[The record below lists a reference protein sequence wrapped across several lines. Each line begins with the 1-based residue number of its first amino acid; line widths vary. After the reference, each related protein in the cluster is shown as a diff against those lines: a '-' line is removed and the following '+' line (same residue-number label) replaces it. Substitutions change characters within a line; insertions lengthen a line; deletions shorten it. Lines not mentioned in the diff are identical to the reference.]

1 MKRTAALI
9 IFLGLILTASF
20 GIAYSE
26 EVALWT
32 QSATQP
38 WLTEIL
44 QEFTEETGIRVES
57 KRIGWGVEE
66 LYVAYAAAV
75 MPDLFTHGT
84 AALGALADQGL
95 MAPLDDIVREWDFT
109 KDIIPVVYDIARF
122 KGQLVG
128 MAWYGLTIESLVYH
142 TEVFEEV
149 GLSGDQPPKRWDD
162 LVTYGRKLTLRNP
175 DGTLL
180 RSGLHVADT
189 GQSPSGWFRTFT
201 LQCGL
206 DPFGDELTSISL
218 LDDRIVSAVTF
229 YVDLINTHR
238 INDRGFAGSFLNRS
252 SAMCK
257 ESIAPFRRY
266 PDEAP
271 YLKVALLPYKDV
283 PVVHIVGDFMSL
295 ASSSKNRDSAL
306 QLFRYIMHPDRQYRI
321 NHAQGFLPIYTRG
334 ARWDWVREIPASHE
348 FISLAMEFGHASTPH
363 PQFFELRDMQNRIM
377 RTALDGNNAPRV
389 VLQEENDS
397 FLALMRNR

>member
-1 MKRTAALI
+1 MKRTAVVI
-9 IFLGLILTASF
+9 IFLGLTLPVFLVVAHS
-20 GIAYSE
+20 SE
-26 EVALWT
+26 VSLWT

-44 QEFTEETGIRVES
+44 QEFTEETGITVES
-57 KRIGWGVEE
+57 KGIGWGVEE
-66 LYVAYAAAV
+66 LYVAYAAGV

-84 AALGALADQGL
+84 AALGALAEQGL
-95 MAPLDDIVREWDFT
+95 MAPLDDIVQKWDFT
-109 KDIIPVVYDIARF
+109 KDIIPVVYDIARY

-149 GLSGDQPPKRWDD
+149 GLSKDQPPESWDD

-189 GQSPSGWFRTFT
+189 SHSPSGWFRTFT

-206 DPFGDELTSISL
+206 DPFGEELASITL

-238 INDRGFAGSFLNRS
+238 INDRGFAGTFLNRS
-252 SAMCK
+252 SAMRK
-257 ESIAPFRRY
+257 DSIAPFRRY

-271 YLKVALLPYKDV
+271 YLRVALLPYKEV
-283 PVVHIVGDFMSL
+283 PVVHIIGDFMSL

-306 QLFRYIMHPDRQYRI
+306 QLFEYIMHPDRQYRI
-321 NHAQGFLPIYTRG
+321 NHAQGFLPIFTRG
-334 ARWDWVREIPASHE
+334 IRWDWVREIPASHE
-348 FISLAMEFGHASTPH
+348 FITLAMEHGYAATPH

-377 RTALDGNNAPRV
+377 RTALDGKNAPRV
-389 VLQEENDS
+389 VLQEENDA
-397 FLALMRNR
+397 FLALMRKR